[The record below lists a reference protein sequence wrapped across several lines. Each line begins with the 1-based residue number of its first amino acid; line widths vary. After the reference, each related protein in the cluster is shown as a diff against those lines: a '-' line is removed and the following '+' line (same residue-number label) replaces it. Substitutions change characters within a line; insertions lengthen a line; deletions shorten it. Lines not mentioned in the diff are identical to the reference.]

1 MLSNNVAKGHNQIMK
16 RFGLRHFLGTLFIG
30 ALALSACGTKVDE
43 SAYSSDLGFVPEA
56 HLPADVGVVSSY
68 SSRDDEQYSAI
79 QALERDLGDEDRVS
93 ETAAETLDAQ
103 FGTVGLDFER
113 DLQPA
118 FGDRFR
124 MVYALRPD
132 VGDGEEGDTFTVV
145 TLLDPEQMEKVLKTL
160 ATAEQLS
167 IKKLSEV
174 EAYVDSEASI
184 YITIFEDL
192 LFMTNSPEN
201 LVGMVG
207 QEKDSSLWEEDEYQ
221 DTLSELGSGYVF
233 YGILYPAL
241 YVGDVSLPGGF
252 SVSDIPSIIEK
263 QIFVVR
269 AEEKGFRFDAWVKAN
284 EDDAKSSG
292 ISFDAVPKS
301 EPYLFEEVPAEGLMA
316 YFESYGLQ
324 QTFAQADALGDDT
337 STLDGLREMV
347 RSYFGMDFDE
357 DILTF
362 LDKGYAVV
370 LHQNGEA
377 AIPGMTIFVDVSSNV
392 DSAKEFVNKL
402 DGQLSGLL
410 LVFEQALP
418 GAVTKDTVAWGEET
432 FGRVQIDL
440 STLPQ
445 SSESPL
451 PTALTSS
458 VVRLIYGVEGD
469 RLILST
475 AGGWDVE
482 GEMVSESELYLRLN
496 EKLTG
501 EGATQTAEV
510 QEGLILVDA
519 KGVAGFAGTLRAL
532 REQLNLQVSEEA
544 LQLEDFLEGF
554 FGALAKSKTEAYESH
569 FSGFLMLAD

>member
-1 MLSNNVAKGHNQIMK
+1 M
-16 RFGLRHFLGTLFIG
+16 
-30 ALALSACGTKVDE
+30 
-43 SAYSSDLGFVPEA
+43 VPEA
-56 HLPADVGVVSSY
+56 YIPADVGVISSY
-68 SSRDDEQYSAI
+68 SSREDGQYAAI
-79 QALERDLGDEDRVS
+79 TALERDLGDEDRIS
-93 ETAAETLDAQ
+93 ETATETLDAQ

-132 VGDGEEGDTFTVV
+132 VGDEEGDTFTVV
-145 TLLDPEQMEKVLKTL
+145 TLLDPEQMEKVLETL
-160 ATAEQLS
+160 VDAEQLS

-201 LVGMVG
+201 LLGMVG
-207 QEKDSSLWEEDEYQ
+207 QEKDGSLWEEDEYQ
-221 DTLSELGSGYVF
+221 DMLSELGSDYVF

-241 YVGDVSLPGGF
+241 YVGEVSLPGGF

-263 QIFVVR
+263 QVFVVR

-284 EDDAKSSG
+284 KDDAKDNG

-301 EPYLFEEVPAEGLMA
+301 EPYLFQEVPSEGLMA

-324 QTFAQADALGDDT
+324 QTFAQADALGGDT
-337 STLDGLREMV
+337 STLDGLREAV
-347 RSYFGMDFDE
+347 RAYFGMDFDE
-357 DILTF
+357 EILTF
-362 LDKGYAVV
+362 LDKGYALV

-377 AIPGMTIFVDVSSNV
+377 AIPGITIFVDVSSNV

-418 GAVTKDTVAWGEET
+418 GAVSKDTVTWGEET
-432 FGRVQIDL
+432 FGRVKIDL

-451 PTALTSS
+451 PGALTSS
-458 VVRLIYGVEGD
+458 AIQIVYGVEGD
-469 RLILST
+469 GVVLYT
-475 AGGWDVE
+475 DVDWE
-482 GEMVSESELYLRLN
+482 ADGETVAESELYQKLN
-496 EKLTG
+496 EKLVG
-501 EGATQTAEV
+501 GGAAQTTADAV
-510 QEGLILVDA
+510 AEGLILVDA
-519 KGVAGFAGTLRAL
+519 KGVAVFAGTLRAL
-532 REQLNLQVSEEA
+532 REQLSLQVSEEA
-544 LQLEDFLEGF
+544 FQFETLEGF
-554 FGALAKSKTEAYESH
+554 LGLRPRAKRRPTKVI
-569 FSGFLMLAD
+569 